1 MKTSQKL
8 AERLQQKPGV
18 VYPLQDSPL
27 LPARPATVVLRAS
40 PLCLSRP
47 AEPEERSAPRG
58 APTHSRM
65 HGWLMVAGWGMARP
79 LKREFYFFFS
89 HELLYVYL
97 LPGVTKGWCLVPV
110 GVDYGHP

>member
-1 MKTSQKL
+1 
-8 AERLQQKPGV
+8 
-18 VYPLQDSPL
+18 
-27 LPARPATVVLRAS
+27 
-40 PLCLSRP
+40 
-47 AEPEERSAPRG
+47 
-58 APTHSRM
+58 M